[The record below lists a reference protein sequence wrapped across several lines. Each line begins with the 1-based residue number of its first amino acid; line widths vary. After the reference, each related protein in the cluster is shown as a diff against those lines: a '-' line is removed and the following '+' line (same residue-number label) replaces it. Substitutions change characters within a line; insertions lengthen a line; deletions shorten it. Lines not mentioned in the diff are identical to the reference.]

1 MKRVIILAS
10 TLCLIFCVGAC
21 TMKISPP
28 YRNTPVTDAYI
39 FQDTTALALTASY
52 PYFEDETYAPLNAAI
67 AQEVES
73 WQALYAEIYEQ
84 VSEECD
90 KDPVFA
96 SLKRYV
102 EATYTVASTK
112 TEVSVT
118 FDVRYYYGG
127 NNEPAYTKTFTY
139 YLDSG
144 MVYETFTQTQR
155 VYT

>member
-1 MKRVIILAS
+1 MKRSFIIIILTLVLLLAS
-10 TLCLIFCVGAC
+10 C
-21 TMKISPP
+21 THSSPP
-28 YRNTPVTDAYI
+28 SYTNTPVTDAYL
-39 FQDTTALALTASY
+39 FQGATALALTASY
-52 PYFEDETYAPLNAAI
+52 PYFEDEAYAPLNGVI
-67 AQEVES
+67 AQEVEA

-127 NNEPAYTKTFTY
+127 NHEPAYTKTFTY

-144 MVYETFTQTQR
+144 MVHETFTQTRR